1 MKTIRTLL
9 LCTSLLAGTVAAQES
24 SLVLSNGLGFVDT
37 PYKAGTLEVDDTED
51 LIINCD
57 EVDCTTFVEYAL
69 AMALCPQQ
77 GDEMQE
83 SDFARNL
90 QRIRYRDGKIDG
102 YTSRLHYISD
112 WINNAVR
119 QGLLEDVTAAYS
131 PFKQKLSL
139 SYMSTHPELYKSL
152 KNSPENVAQMAKY
165 EKALSGK
172 EVHYLPKDKL
182 EPDGLPWIKNGDIIA
197 LTTNTPGL
205 DVSHMGIAIYIKG
218 QLHLLHASSKE
229 GKVVVGKTA
238 LSQMLKD
245 RKSLTGIRVL
255 RMKNN
260 LHNLPVVNTSFDI
273 FSFSCQ
279 YERKLADFMTAP
291 SAFRQQ
297 PEVRKAESGTF
308 LPGKP
313 DFCSRRAGV

>member
-1 MKTIRTLL
+1 
-9 LCTSLLAGTVAAQES
+9 
-24 SLVLSNGLGFVDT
+24 
-37 PYKAGTLEVDDTED
+37 
-51 LIINCD
+51 
-57 EVDCTTFVEYAL
+57 
-69 AMALCPQQ
+69 
-77 GDEMQE
+77 
-83 SDFARNL
+83 
-90 QRIRYRDGKIDG
+90 
-102 YTSRLHYISD
+102 
-112 WINNAVR
+112 
-119 QGLLEDVTAAYS
+119 
-131 PFKQKLSL
+131 
-139 SYMSTHPELYKSL
+139 MSTHPELYKSL

-273 FSFSCQ
+273 SSFSCQ

-297 PEVRKAESGTF
+297 PEARKAESRTF

>member
-83 SDFARNL
+83 GDFARNL

-119 QGLLEDVTAAYS
+119 QGLLEAVTAAYS

-255 RMKNN
+255 RMK
-260 LHNLPVVNTSFDI
+260 
-273 FSFSCQ
+273 
-279 YERKLADFMTAP
+279 R
-291 SAFRQQ
+291 
-297 PEVRKAESGTF
+297 
-308 LPGKP
+308 
-313 DFCSRRAGV
+313 

>member
-1 MKTIRTLL
+1 MHPGGAYVNPAPRRSEILQMTYKETHETTFIKMKTIRTLL
-9 LCTSLLAGTVAAQES
+9 LCTSLLAGTVAAQEN

-37 PYKAGTLEVDDTED
+37 PYKAGTLEVDDAED

-77 GDEMQE
+77 GDDMQE
-83 SDFARNL
+83 SDFTRNL

-112 WINNAVR
+112 WINNGVR
-119 QGLLEDVTAAYS
+119 QGFLEDVTAAHS
-131 PFKQKLSL
+131 PFTQKLSI
-139 SYMSTHPELYKSL
+139 SYMSTHPQLYKSL

-165 EKALSGK
+165 EKALSRK

-229 GKVVVGKTA
+229 GKVIVDKSA

-255 RMKNN
+255 RMK
-260 LHNLPVVNTSFDI
+260 
-273 FSFSCQ
+273 
-279 YERKLADFMTAP
+279 K
-291 SAFRQQ
+291 
-297 PEVRKAESGTF
+297 
-308 LPGKP
+308 
-313 DFCSRRAGV
+313 